1 MKKIR
6 ITAAVL
12 ALSLS
17 TSVVAAP
24 ALAATT
30 QSQNTETTQIVQTKK
45 DKFYV
50 AGFTQKEF
58 TTYFTKLQKAVTKN
72 DKKAVSKLVYY
83 PLNVNSKGKTKVIK
97 NQKQF
102 IKEYNTI
109 MTKKVKNSVLK
120 QKPDKVFVNYKGAMT
135 GNGEVWIN
143 KFKKNLGIYGVNK

>member
-1 MKKIR
+1 MKKTR
-6 ITAAVL
+6 MTAAIL

-17 TSVVAAP
+17 TSIITTP
-24 ALAATT
+24 AQAATT
-30 QSQNTETTQIVQTKK
+30 QSQNTETTQTVQSTK

-58 TTYFTKLQKAVTKN
+58 DTYFINLQKAVAKN

-83 PLNVNSKGKTKVIK
+83 PLNVNSNGKINVIK

-102 IKEYNTI
+102 IKEYKTI

-135 GNGEVWIN
+135 GSGEVWISKFN
-143 KFKKNLGIYGVNK
+143 KKLGIYGINK

>member
-1 MKKIR
+1 MKKTR
-6 ITAAVL
+6 MTAAVL
-12 ALSLS
+12 ALALS
-17 TSVVAAP
+17 TSVITAP

-30 QSQNTETTQIVQTKK
+30 QSQNTKTTQTVQSTK

-58 TTYFTKLQKAVTKN
+58 NTYLTKLQKAVAKN
-72 DKKAVSKLVYY
+72 DKKAVSNLVYY
-83 PLNVNSKGKTKVIK
+83 PLNVNSNGKTKVIK

-102 IKEYNTI
+102 IKEYKAI

-135 GNGEVWIN
+135 GNGEVWMSKFN
-143 KFKKNLGIYGVNK
+143 KKLGIYGINK